1 MNTNKAVDRVLLAV
15 MLALLLLA
23 TVPLFGQDSAAKL
36 DARWR
41 EAGTE
46 PFTPHT
52 FYQEPGKPMRSALTA
67 PFPNFYHCG
76 TAGWFRYCP
85 CSNTPYTQ
93 WTDPE
98 TGNVGYWRYDY
109 TPVLYTG
116 NSACGLVPAPCIDGQ
131 GGPNHSQQGIGAQP
145 MNYLIPLEPQPDVN
159 NYYPVPEAGTGL
171 GAIWAQF
178 NSPPPT
184 FPGLNYSQKMKSN
197 PVFVTAWN
205 IKRPIVDADPGCQ
218 GGAITPTPSR
228 TSTPTPVPTARPTPT
243 PAANP
248 FASYVE
254 AIYNLKITA
263 GCGPGLFCPNNPIT
277 RAQEATW
284 IWNALHLL
292 QPGIYPTIPP
302 PCVGLFTDTP
312 CR

>member
-41 EAGTE
+41 EAGT
-46 PFTPHT
+46 TPYTADRLGLDAQMPAPH
-52 FYQEPGKPMRSALTA
+52 PGY
-67 PFPNFYHCG
+67 YHCG

-85 CSNTPYTQ
+85 CSNTPYAQ

-159 NYYPVPEAGTGL
+159 NYYPVPETGTGL

-178 NSPPPT
+178 NTPPPT

-228 TSTPTPVPTARPTPT
+228 TFTPTPVPTARPTPT
-243 PAANP
+243 PAP
-248 FASYVE
+248 SQFGRYITWASDKG
-254 AIYNLKITA
+254 IMA
-263 GCGPGLFCPNNPIT
+263 GCGGGNFCPGTPVNGLLT
-277 RAQEATW
+277 RAQFCAVQFNTYKLDHPSEPLPACKPLYADV
-284 IWNALHLL
+284 ICGGN
-292 QPGIYPTIPP
+292 
-302 PCVGLFTDTP
+302 
-312 CR
+312 